1 MAETLWARSALL
13 GVDRE
18 SIRVGSRLLTPQPP
32 TPLLCPLSS
41 CGSNF
46 NSTSVFINPLLASQG
61 DRIQTLTRISPPD
74 WLDTATPRG
83 HSTKKETHFFFLL
96 LSPPFHINFF
106 LIFPALAL
114 YIICPSLSSL
124 SSFSLGSP
132 SLAPYIH
139 HLILFFPMRAFLS
152 VSCLSNIP
160 PPLSAWWTGA
170 AGFWRSNLLTKTG
183 WHQKRRKKDSSG
195 EAKWLH

>member
-83 HSTKKETHFFFLL
+83 HSTKKETHFFF
-96 LSPPFHINFF
+96 SPPF
-106 LIFPALAL
+106 
-114 YIICPSLSSL
+114 
-124 SSFSLGSP
+124 
-132 SLAPYIH
+132 
-139 HLILFFPMRAFLS
+139 
-152 VSCLSNIP
+152 
-160 PPLSAWWTGA
+160 PPLSHQLLSYLSCSCPLHHMSFPFFSLLFLPW
-170 AGFWRSNLLTKTG
+170 FSIPRSIHPPPHLVFPHACLLVSQLSEQHSTSPFSMMD
-183 WHQKRRKKDSSG
+183 RRRRVLT
-195 EAKWLH
+195 E